1 MRSVKAVSWFNV
13 VFLLV
18 ANAWAASA
26 YAKGG
31 LPDFT
36 GLYAQNSPG
45 VVNIS
50 TTSKHVSRRG
60 LPRGLEI
67 PELPEDHPLGDLLRK
82 FFGELDEGG
91 GGGGE
96 EHSFNTKSLGSGF
109 ILSGDGYVV
118 TNYHV
123 IKDADEIIAKLSDR
137 RELKAKVVGT
147 DARSDIALLKIDAKD
162 LPVLKI
168 GSSENLKPG
177 EWVVAIGSPFG
188 FEHSITAGIVSA
200 KGRSLPSENYVPF
213 IQTDVAIN
221 PGNSGGPLFDMDGQV
236 IGINSQI
243 YSRTGG
249 FMGLSFAIPI
259 EVAMDVVDQIKTK
272 GHVSRGWLGVVI
284 QEVTRQLAESF
295 GMSKPSGALVAHV
308 LPDSPAQK
316 AGLRVG
322 DIIVAFN
329 GKDVPNSGAL
339 PPMVGRTRVGET
351 VPVVIIRDGRQK
363 TIKVEIGELPE
374 EPGSQMGGKTVT
386 PHKELALGLE
396 VAPLNDEQ
404 RKELGID
411 KGGVL
416 VTEVHEGPAKS
427 AGIRKG
433 DVLRMINNTPITDAE
448 QFRKLVKELPKGKF
462 VSVLIQRE
470 GGPAFVPIKVPK

>member
-1 MRSVKAVSWFNV
+1 LAIDAVS
-13 VFLLV
+13 
-18 ANAWAASA
+18 
-26 YAKGG
+26 
-31 LPDFT
+31 P
-36 GLYAQNSPG
+36 
-45 VVNIS
+45 
-50 TTSKHVSRRG
+50 
-60 LPRGLEI
+60 
-67 PELPEDHPLGDLLRK
+67 
-82 FFGELDEGG
+82 
-91 GGGGE
+91 
-96 EHSFNTKSLGSGF
+96 
-109 ILSGDGYVV
+109 V
-118 TNYHV
+118 TRSH
-123 IKDADEIIAKLSDR
+123 IAT
-137 RELKAKVVGT
+137 EAEVVGT

-168 GSSENLKPG
+168 GSAENLKPG
-177 EWVVAIGSPFG
+177 EWVVGIGSPFG

-221 PGNSGGPLFDMDGQV
+221 PGNSGGPLFDMDGRV

-249 FMGLSFAIPI
+249 FMGLSFSIPI
-259 EVAMDVVDQIKTK
+259 EVAMDVVEQIKTK

-295 GMSKPSGALVAHV
+295 GMSKPTGALVAHV

-316 AGLRVG
+316 AGLKVG

-339 PPMVGRTRVGET
+339 PPMVGRTPVGET

-363 TIKVEIGELPE
+363 TLKVRIGELPE
-374 EPGSQMGGKTVT
+374 EPVAGMKGKTVT
-386 PHKELALGLE
+386 PKKELALGLE
-396 VAPLNDEQ
+396 VAPLSDEQ
-404 RKELGID
+404 RKELDIA

-416 VTEVHEGPAKS
+416 VTEVHEGPARD

-433 DVLRMINNTPITDAE
+433 DVLQMINNTPITDPE
-448 QFRKLVKELPKGKF
+448 QFRKLVKGLPKGKF